1 MLSKLKMLIS
11 SIYYTFLFSIRN
23 IFLIRTRK
31 NNSITKKHPIIV
43 TLTTYPKRI
52 NTVFLT
58 IESIFSQTVS
68 PEKVILWLYKE
79 DKTLIPNSLKR
90 LQKRGLE
97 IHFCDEDLRSYKK
110 LSYTNNFFNT
120 HSIVTADD
128 DILYPK
134 NWLEELYNESLKYPN
149 TVICHRG
156 HDISI
161 SNNEIESYSTFM
173 KNKTYSTNP
182 SSLLIPTGCSG
193 ILYPIGSLSIDA
205 SYKNSHIFMQL
216 APDADDFW
224 YKFVC
229 LKNGFLAKR
238 VHSENKHFPP
248 IISSLKDGLFHNNV
262 RNNQNDKKL
271 LSTIN
276 YFELYDF
283 IIKK

>member
-1 MLSKLKMLIS
+1 LIL

-23 IFLIRTRK
+23 IFLIKKKR
-31 NNSITKKHPIIV
+31 NNSITKKYPIIV

-58 IESIFSQTVS
+58 IESILSQTIS
-68 PEKVILWLYKE
+68 PEKIILWLYKK
-79 DKTLIPNSLKR
+79 DKPLIPNSLKR

-110 LSYTNNFFNT
+110 LSYTNDFFNT
-120 HSIVTADD
+120 HNIVTADD

-134 NWLEELYNESLKYPN
+134 FWLEELYNESLKYPN
-149 TVICHRG
+149 IVICHRG
-156 HDISI
+156 HDISV
-161 SNNEIESYSTFM
+161 SNNKIDSYSTFM
-173 KNKTYSTNP
+173 KNNTYSTIP

-193 ILYPIGSLSIDA
+193 ILYPVGSLSIDA
-205 SYKNSHIFMQL
+205 SYKYSDIFMQL

-238 VHSENKHFPP
+238 VHPENKHFPP
-248 IISSLKDGLFHNNV
+248 IISSLKDGLFHKNV

-276 YFELYDF
+276 HFGLYNF
-283 IIKK
+283 IIKE